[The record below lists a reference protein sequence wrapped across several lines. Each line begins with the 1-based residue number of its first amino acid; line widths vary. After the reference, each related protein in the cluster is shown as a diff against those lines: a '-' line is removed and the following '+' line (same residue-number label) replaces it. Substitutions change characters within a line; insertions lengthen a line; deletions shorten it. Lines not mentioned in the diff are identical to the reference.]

1 VYWPYHLTSGRVGL
15 RPIRHRDRRAWLRL
29 RRENREWLREWDATM
44 PPGGPTRASSFT
56 RMVRDLRALAREGR
70 ALPFVVTYDGEM
82 VGQVTVSN
90 IVWGSARWAQ
100 IGYWI
105 DEAHAGRGIIPTA
118 VAMAVDHAFG
128 ELGLHRIEIAIR
140 PENPAS
146 LRVVEKLGF
155 TRIGEAPRYLH
166 INGAWRDHVLFA
178 LTAEEVPDGL
188 LRRLQRQHH

>member
-1 VYWPYHLTSGRVGL
+1 VGL
-15 RPIRHRDRRAWLRL
+15 RPIRQRDRRSWLRL
-29 RRENREWLREWDATM
+29 RRDNREWLREWDATM
-44 PPGGPTRASSFT
+44 PPGGPVRATSFP
-56 RMVRDLRALAREGR
+56 RMVRELRALAREGR
-70 ALPFVVTYDGEM
+70 ALPFVVTYDEEL

-105 DEAHAGRGIIPTA
+105 DEKHAGRGIIPTA

-178 LTAEEVPDGL
+178 LTAEDVPDGL
-188 LRRLQRQHH
+188 LRRWQHRQNR

>member
-1 VYWPYHLTSGRVGL
+1 MRATSF
-15 RPIRHRDRRAWLRL
+15 
-29 RRENREWLREWDATM
+29 
-44 PPGGPTRASSFT
+44 S
-56 RMVRDLRALAREGR
+56 RMVRELRALAREGR
-70 ALPFVVTYDGEM
+70 ALPFVVTYDDEV

-105 DEAHAGRGIIPTA
+105 DEGHAGRGIIPAA

-178 LTAEEVPDGL
+178 LTAEDVPDGL
-188 LRRLQRQHH
+188 LRRWQRLQKG